1 MILSLTSKVRPATDL
16 GFLLHRNPANTHR
29 AELSFGAATVFYSEV
44 SEEKCT
50 ACLLLEISPV
60 ELVRGARQLEDY
72 VNDRPYVASSYM
84 SVAIG
89 RVFGTALAG
98 NCAKRPE
105 LVDLKMPLTARLPV
119 VRARG
124 PELLTRIF
132 EPLGYV
138 VTAEPIP
145 LDETNPAWGLSPYFR
160 LTLETTAT
168 VHDVLSHLYV
178 LLPVID
184 EEKHYF
190 IGADEVAKLLRHGE
204 GWLATHPERELIVKR
219 YLRRSASLVSQ
230 ALEQFE
236 GESNTEKELERPIT
250 LHTERVSIVG
260 ERLRA
265 LGAKSVIDLGC
276 GEGKLLRRLLADRAF
291 DRVAG
296 MDVSHRSLELAAERL
311 RLDRMNDRQ
320 RERIQLFQG
329 SLLYRDKR
337 LEGFDAAALVEV
349 IEHMDVPRLAAMERV
364 VFEFARPRHVLVTTP
379 NKEYNVLFPT
389 LPPDR
394 MRHNDHRFEWTCA
407 EFATWADR
415 TATRFGYR
423 VTVEPLGPLHET
435 HGAPSQLAVFS
446 L

>member
-1 MILSLTSKVRPATDL
+1 MLLSLTSTARPATDL
-16 GFLLHRNPANTHR
+16 GFLLHKNPANTHR
-29 AELSFGAATVFYSEV
+29 AELSFGDATVFYSEA
-44 SEEKCT
+44 SESKCT

-105 LVDLKMPLTARLPV
+105 LVATKMPLAARLPV
-119 VRARG
+119 VRARSAD
-124 PELLTRIF
+124 LLTRIF
-132 EPLGYV
+132 EPLGYT
-138 VTAEPIP
+138 VTAAPIP
-145 LDETNPAWGLSPYFR
+145 LDENNPAWGLSRYFR

-178 LLPVID
+178 LLPVLD

-204 GWLATHPERELIVKR
+204 GWLTTHPERELIVQR
-219 YLRRSASLVSQ
+219 YLRRDASLVRQ
-230 ALEQFE
+230 VLEQFE
-236 GESNTEKELERPIT
+236 GESNAEKELERPIT
-250 LHTERVSIVG
+250 LHTQRISTVA
-260 ERLRA
+260 ERLSA

-276 GEGKLLRRLLADRAF
+276 GEGKLLRRLLADRGF

-311 RLDRMNDRQ
+311 RLDRMNDRK
-320 RERIQLFQG
+320 RERVQLFQG

-337 LEGFDAAALVEV
+337 LEGFDGAALVEV

-364 VFEFARPRHVLVTTP
+364 VFEFARPRHVIVTTP
-379 NKEYNVLFPT
+379 NREYNVLFPT

-394 MRHNDHRFEWTCA
+394 MRHNDHRFEWTRA
-407 EFATWADR
+407 EFAAWVDR
-415 TATRFGYR
+415 IAARFGYR
-423 VTVEPLGPLHET
+423 VIIEPLGPIDET
-435 HGAPSQLAVFS
+435 HGAPSQMAVFS

>member
-1 MILSLTSKVRPATDL
+1 VLLSLTSTARPATDL
-16 GFLLHRNPANTHR
+16 GFLLHKNPANTHS
-29 AELSFGAATVFYSEV
+29 AELSFGNATVFYSEA
-44 SEEKCT
+44 SEERCT

-84 SVAIG
+84 SVAMG

-105 LVDLKMPLTARLPV
+105 LVAMKLPLTARLPV

-124 PELLTRIF
+124 AELLTRIF
-132 EPLGYV
+132 EPLGYT
-138 VTAEPIP
+138 VTASPIP
-145 LDETNPAWGLSPYFR
+145 LDETNLSPYFG
-160 LTLETTAT
+160 LTLQTTAT

-178 LLPVID
+178 LLPVLD
-184 EEKHYF
+184 EEKHYY
-190 IGADEVAKLLRHGE
+190 IGADEIAKLLRHGE

-219 YLRRSASLVSQ
+219 YLRRDSSLVSQ
-230 ALEQFE
+230 VLEQFD
-236 GESNTEKELERPIT
+236 GETNTEKELERPIT
-250 LHTERVSIVG
+250 LHTQRLSIVAD
-260 ERLRA
+260 RLKE

-291 DRVAG
+291 ERIAG
-296 MDVSHRSLELAAERL
+296 MDVSHGSLERAKARVNIERH
-311 RLDRMNDRQ
+311 RQ
-320 RERIQLFQG
+320 RVQLFQG

-337 LEGFDAAALVEV
+337 LEGYDGAALVEV
-349 IEHMDVPRLAAMERV
+349 IEHLDVPRLAAMERV
-364 VFEFARPRHVLVTTP
+364 VFEFARPRHVIVTTP

-389 LPPDR
+389 LPQDR
-394 MRHNDHRFEWTCA
+394 MRHNDHRFEWTRA
-407 EFATWADR
+407 EFAAWANP
-415 TATRFGYR
+415 TAARFGYR
-423 VTVEPLGPLHET
+423 VTIEPLGPVDET